1 MQGIKIN
8 GCDTRSYYR
17 LSTKCRKCDYKN
29 LCKNKTI
36 VTEAYNI
43 PPDEQLQLI
52 IPNRGITANEAA
64 EALKKAT
71 EKLFQSN

>member
-8 GCDTRSYYR
+8 GCDTRSYHR
-17 LSTKCRKCDYKN
+17 LSTKCRKCNYKDF
-29 LCKNKTI
+29 CKNKNI
-36 VTEAYNI
+36 VAEAYNI
-43 PPDEQLQLI
+43 PPDKELQLI
-52 IPNRGITANEAA
+52 MPNIGITAEEAA